1 MKALVLILLCASVTI
16 SAAQT
21 SGDNTPLATSTAPSI
36 GQNTIK
42 TYVLD
47 DENVFV
53 IRVPQ
58 PNRGVT
64 TLSFPAALTA
74 LQGSNV
80 SMVPHPEARF
90 LIDYTPGSNFFSL
103 ISTGRGETNLNVIY
117 KGKTYVLDLVP
128 SDKPD
133 YAVNFVHDT
142 FHAVNGRT
150 QTTIPVS
157 VLIGLLDKAKAL
169 PLLAQNEPD
178 IMSQVEVAAPQ
189 RVMYYNG
196 FRVQI
201 NKVYRFESEDTL
213 VFALTLINDTSDDI
227 YYLSNNFAVRVGD
240 RVFTQSLSE
249 ASGKIPAGRILRDPN
264 GKPQVDFSGHPVIQP
279 TSTTAYFEI
288 TGDDKGNRNNLR
300 ADNPWNVLVSRIN
313 KNNEVQLRPASD
325 SFLDDGP
332 GSLAA
337 PSGMANDPKNIP
349 Q

>member
-1 MKALVLILLCASVTI
+1 MKALVLILLCTPVSI
-16 SAAQT
+16 SAAQ
-21 SGDNTPLATSTAPSI
+21 SLGNNTPIPISTPPSI

-42 TYVLD
+42 TCVLD

-58 PNRGVT
+58 PNKGVT
-64 TLSFPAALTA
+64 TISFPAALTA

-80 SMVPHPEARF
+80 SAVPHPEARF
-90 LIDYTPGSNFFSL
+90 LIDYSAGSNFFSL

-117 KGKTYVLDLVP
+117 KAKTYVLDLVP

-142 FHAVNGRT
+142 FHAVNGRSKAT
-150 QTTIPVS
+150 LPTS

-178 IMSQVEVAAPQ
+178 IMSQVEVATPLRA
-189 RVMYYNG
+189 MYYKG

-213 VFALTLINDTSDDI
+213 VFSLTLINDTSDDI
-227 YYLSNNFAVRVGD
+227 YYLSNNFAVRVGN

-249 ASGKIPAGRILRDPN
+249 ASGLIPAGRIVRDSN
-264 GKPQVDFSGHPVIQP
+264 GKPQVDFSGHPVVQP
-279 TSTTAYFEI
+279 TSTNAYFEI

-313 KNNEVQLRPASD
+313 KNNEVQLRPAST
-325 SFLDDGP
+325 SF
-332 GSLAA
+332 LAA
-337 PSGMANDPKNIP
+337 PSGMASDPKNIP